1 MNLDASPGDHVA
13 SPSFPLPDNSNSIP
27 TPSEFVSQPDRTRLS
42 GRIADYRHR
51 IGALKADIRGA
62 RIPLLDSHID
72 RRPHA
77 NVTIAGDEFT
87 ALLDS
92 GASVSCLGRG
102 VLEFLERKNLKFSR
116 VPSYVL
122 TADGTRQSV
131 LGFIYLPITYAGK
144 TRSVRFLVT
153 PGLSN
158 IVFLGIDFWEE
169 FSIQPVMV
177 EAVSTPEPVDEPDI
191 NSHPL
196 SAFDEERLLVVKEK
210 FPSSLEKGLG
220 ETTWEAHSIDVGDAA
235 PIKQRYY
242 PVSPAVQ
249 SMLDQEIDRMLK
261 LGVIEESSSAWS
273 SPVVLVKKPDGR
285 SRLCIDV
292 RKLNGVTKKDAY
304 PTPNVEGLL
313 SRIQDTHFIS
323 SVDLKDAFW
332 QIPLHPDSRDKTAFT
347 VPNRPLYQF
356 RVMPFGLCNAPQRLC
371 RLMDKVIPHQYH
383 DRVFVYLDDLL
394 IVSPDFESHLK
405 LLKMV
410 ADRLAQAGL
419 TINLSK
425 SKFVMKE
432 LRYLG
437 YIIGNGCL
445 KTDPDKVVAISNFPV
460 PATVRQV
467 RRFLGMTG
475 WYRRFI
481 PNYADLAGPLTD
493 MLKKSV
499 KFIWNADAQTAFE
512 KLKECLCSAPILS
525 HADFQRPFV
534 IQCDASTSG
543 IGGVLYQLDN
553 NGIEHPIAYVSKK
566 LNSAQRN
573 YSITELECLAA
584 VESIK
589 RFRPYVEGHPFKVI
603 TDHASLKWLLNQKD
617 LSGRLARWSLKLQAF
632 DFSIEHRKGKYNV
645 VPDAL
650 SRCNAADGIVASI
663 NLDSPEFQSKE
674 YCELMKSIQMNQDR
688 LPDVTIMNGRI
699 YKVVPK
705 RWSIGDEDGQARLW
719 VPLTMT
725 LELVRSAHDD
735 VTSAHLGIAK
745 TLERLRRYYFW
756 PGMSTD
762 VYHYVSNCET
772 CKMSKAPNRTLRPTM
787 GDQIVVDRPFQRL
800 CVDLIGPYPR
810 SKSGNLMALVVLDAF
825 TKFVLVK
832 PLRNARAQPI
842 ITYLEQ
848 EVFHLFGVPQYIQS
862 DNGIQFISKEFKQM
876 LERNGVKHTRNA
888 NYSPQENPSERQN
901 RTILTAIRSYLGD
914 DQRDWDAHVS
924 QIAWAIRNSRQEAT
938 GYSPHFLVF
947 GSHGI
952 DHASTY
958 SLLQELKCLST
969 DGVETVPHSENLRL
983 IYDRVKRNLEVAHKR
998 HEKSYNTRSR
1008 PVQYCVGQEVYRRNF
1023 AQSDASRRFC
1033 AKLAPKF
1040 LPARIVE
1047 RIGTCQYR
1055 LSDLKGKPIGV
1066 FHAKDIRV

>member
-1 MNLDASPGDHVA
+1 M
-13 SPSFPLPDNSNSIP
+13 SIP
-27 TPSEFVSQPDRTRLS
+27 DSIEPASRSDHLYSRRIPKRVSEL
-42 GRIADYRHR
+42 RHR
-51 IGALKADIRGA
+51 ISELKANIRGA
-62 RIPLLDSHID
+62 RIPLLDSTID

-77 NVTIAGDEFT
+77 RVTIAGESFT

-102 VLEFLERKNLKFSR
+102 VLDFLERNKLQFSR
-116 VPSYVL
+116 VPSYL
-122 TADGTRQSV
+122 TTADGTRQSV
-131 LGFIYLPITYAGK
+131 LGFIYLPITYVDK
-144 TRSVRFLVT
+144 TRKMRFLIA
-153 PGLSN
+153 PGLN
-158 IVFLGIDFWEE
+158 NMVFLGIDFWEE
-169 FSIQPVMV
+169 FSIQPLMV
-177 EAVSTPEPVDEPDI
+177 DAISAPEPMDET
-191 NSHPL
+191 NAGSHTL
-196 SAFDEERLLVVKEK
+196 SAFDQERLLVVKEK
-210 FPSSLEKGLG
+210 FPSSLIKGLG
-220 ETTWEAHSIDVGDAA
+220 KTTWEEHVIDVGSNA

-249 SMLDQEIDRMLK
+249 SLLDQEIDRLLE
-261 LGVIEESSSAWS
+261 LGVIEESNSAWS
-273 SPVVLVKKPDGR
+273 SPVVLVKKSDGR

-292 RKLNGVTKKDAY
+292 RKVNSVTTKDAY

-313 SRIQDTHFIS
+313 SRIQDTQFIS

-371 RLMDKVIPHQYH
+371 RLMDKVVPHQYH

-405 LLKMV
+405 LLEVV
-410 ADRLAQAGL
+410 AYRLTQAGL
-419 TINLSK
+419 TINMSK

-432 LRYLG
+432 IRYLG

-445 KTDPDKVVAISNFPV
+445 KTDPDKVSAISNFPI

-481 PNYADLAGPLTD
+481 PNYANLAGPLTD
-493 MLKKSV
+493 LMRKSA
-499 KFIWNADAQTAFE
+499 KFTWSADAQNAFE

-543 IGGVLYQLDN
+543 IGGVLYQLDDS
-553 NGIEHPIAYVSKK
+553 GLEHPIAYVSKK

-589 RFRPYVEGHPFKVI
+589 RFRAYVEGHPFKVI

-632 DFSIEHRKGKYNV
+632 DFSIEHRKGKLNI

-650 SRCNAADGIVASI
+650 SRCNATDCILAAID
-663 NLDSPEFQSKE
+663 LDSPEFQTE
-674 YCELMKSIQMNQDR
+674 DYRDLMRTVETNKSR
-688 LPDVTIMNGRI
+688 LPDLEICNGKL
-699 YKVVPK
+699 YKYVPNCLGTPC
-705 RWSIGDEDGQARLW
+705 GDSQARLW
-719 VPLTMT
+719 IPSTMT
-725 LELVRSAHDD
+725 AELIRSAHDD
-735 VTSAHLGIAK
+735 VTSAHLGVAK
-745 TLERLRRYYFW
+745 TLERLRRHYFW
-756 PGMSTD
+756 PGMSAD
-762 VYHYVSNCET
+762 VYNYVTSCET
-772 CKMSKAPNRTLRPTM
+772 CKMTKTPNKTLRTTM
-787 GDQIVVDRPFQRL
+787 GNQIPVERPFQRL

-810 SKSGNLMALVVLDAF
+810 SKSGNVMALVVLDAF

-832 PLRNARAQPI
+832 PLRSARTQPI
-842 ITYLEQ
+842 VAYLEQ
-848 EVFHLFGVPQYIQS
+848 EIFHLFGVPQYIQS
-862 DNGIQFISKEFKQM
+862 DNGVQFVSKEFRQLM
-876 LERNGVKHTRNA
+876 DRNGIQHMRNA

-901 RTILTAIRSYLGD
+901 RTILAAIRAYLGD
-914 DQRDWDAHVS
+914 DQREWDAHVS
-924 QIAWAIRNSRQEAT
+924 QITWAIRNSRQEAT

-958 SLLQELKCLST
+958 ALLRELKCLST
-969 DGVETVPHSENLRL
+969 DGVETLPGADNLRL
-983 IYDRVKRNLEVAHKR
+983 IYERVRRNLEAAHKR
-998 HEKSYNTRSR
+998 YSKSYNTRSR
-1008 PVQYCVGQEVYRRNF
+1008 PVQYVVGQEVYRRNF
-1023 AQSDASRRFC
+1023 TQSDADRKFC
-1033 AKLAPKF
+1033 AKLAPRF
-1040 LPARIVE
+1040 LPARVIE

-1055 LSDLKGKPIGV
+1055 LSDRGGKPIGV
-1066 FHAKDIRV
+1066 FHAKDIHA